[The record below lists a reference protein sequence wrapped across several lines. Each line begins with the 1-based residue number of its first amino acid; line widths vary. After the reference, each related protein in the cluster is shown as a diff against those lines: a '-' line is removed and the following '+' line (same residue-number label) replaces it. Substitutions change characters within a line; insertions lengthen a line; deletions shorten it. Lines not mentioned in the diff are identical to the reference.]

1 MFGNIRVTWFLAII
15 ALLLV
20 ASLAALTFTNR
31 VALDSLRIGSPLYA
45 KIVLGKDL
53 IADILPPPEYIIES
67 YLEVTLALNEPAK
80 FSDHASRVAVLKD
93 EYDARHKFWLASEID
108 RDLQFKLTKSAH
120 EPAEQFFA
128 ITATRF
134 FPALAKGDIEA
145 ARSAYSEIQSL
156 YDAHRKTINEVV
168 ANATTANAA
177 FEKTA
182 ATDDAFYMQLTL
194 IAAGL
199 GMLAGLASLFAIR
212 QKVIT
217 PILSMTKDMQR
228 LAEGN
233 LAPPAT
239 QKYLVQK
246 DELGVMAHALE
257 TFYLS
262 AKVNLQLKDLADSVR
277 GEAASTITRTAHET
291 ESMAS
296 DALAMSDSANR
307 VRSASTNASAAT
319 DLALSSTNLIA
330 AATEQLTNSIKE
342 IADKVNTVAGTT
354 AKTVDAG
361 NFAKEKI
368 ANLSIVVT
376 KISDVV
382 SLIGEIASKT
392 NLLALNA
399 TIEAARAG
407 DAGKGFAVVANEVKQ
422 LSTQTTRSTEEIRR
436 QIEQVIQATA
446 ETASATDKIQSLI
459 AEVDVAASA
468 IAATMQQQSCATEE
482 IARNACGSLDAVKDV
497 TESITIVAKEAEE
510 TLQKAV
516 NIKALSTSVS
526 DAVNMLGG
534 VVIRMVRSTSSD
546 IDRRRKPRFALNINA
561 TTSGH
566 HVGPVVVKNLS
577 VGGALLQKVP
587 QLPTGSKGN
596 LIIKG
601 AMLSFTVQSTKVKGT
616 HVKFDSKPS
625 REFEIIFEGLTKGLK
640 PLAVGNDEME
650 QSAA

>member
-1 MFGNIRVTWFLAII
+1 
-15 ALLLV
+15 
-20 ASLAALTFTNR
+20 
-31 VALDSLRIGSPLYA
+31 
-45 KIVLGKDL
+45 
-53 IADILPPPEYIIES
+53 
-67 YLEVTLALNEPAK
+67 
-80 FSDHASRVAVLKD
+80 
-93 EYDARHKFWLASEID
+93 
-108 RDLQFKLTKSAH
+108 
-120 EPAEQFFA
+120 
-128 ITATRF
+128 
-134 FPALAKGDIEA
+134 
-145 ARSAYSEIQSL
+145 
-156 YDAHRKTINEVV
+156 
-168 ANATTANAA
+168 
-177 FEKTA
+177 
-182 ATDDAFYMQLTL
+182 
-194 IAAGL
+194 
-199 GMLAGLASLFAIR
+199 
-212 QKVIT
+212 
-217 PILSMTKDMQR
+217 
-228 LAEGN
+228 
-233 LAPPAT
+233 
-239 QKYLVQK
+239 
-246 DELGVMAHALE
+246 MAHALE